1 MKKAY
6 QMPHFPGR
14 RLLLVAAAFAGC
26 REWLARTCPD
36 RYRPANN
43 FTLIELLVVISIIAI
58 LAAMLLPALNQARG
72 RARTTKCTNNLK
84 SVGMANMAYSDDNR
98 GFDVPFNM
106 PSWSSYS
113 VCAGFY
119 PYFGISPVRES
130 GTPWKLAWGKREI
143 VPFNRLCPEKIGI
156 AAGGDGLYDMNTY
169 AKNGTGLPGESTRD
183 WLVHFYPKVVNPS
196 QKLHHTETLN
206 LSTNPP
212 GAPWNLAW
220 WSWKRKTETS
230 YFTGEGVHFI
240 HSKRANALFFDCHVS
255 LVNSTELFR
264 EEVWEVYKR

>member
-1 MKKAY
+1 MSGTISQRAERGAPKSTRSFTPEGPRFVAGDKATFQGTWEGAVDFIEFMDSVQIFNNRKRLIIMKKR
-6 QMPHFPGR
+6 G
-14 RLLLVAAAFAGC
+14 
-26 REWLARTCPD
+26 
-36 RYRPANN
+36 
-43 FTLIELLVVISIIAI
+43 FTLIELLVVIAIIAI

-143 VPFNRLCPEKIGI
+143 VPFRRRSGLRQ
-156 AAGGDGLYDMNTY
+156 AAT
-169 AKNGTGLPGESTRD
+169 A
-183 WLVHFYPKVVNPS
+183 
-196 QKLHHTETLN
+196 
-206 LSTNPP
+206 
-212 GAPWNLAW
+212 
-220 WSWKRKTETS
+220 
-230 YFTGEGVHFI
+230 FTI
-240 HSKRANALFFDCHVS
+240 
-255 LVNSTELFR
+255 
-264 EEVWEVYKR
+264 